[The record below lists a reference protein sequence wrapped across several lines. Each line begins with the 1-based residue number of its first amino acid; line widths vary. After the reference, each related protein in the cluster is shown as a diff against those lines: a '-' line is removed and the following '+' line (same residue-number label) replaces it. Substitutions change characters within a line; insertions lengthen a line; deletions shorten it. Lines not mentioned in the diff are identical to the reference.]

1 MSEIA
6 SARVFNEP
14 PLTETVP
21 LPPEQTLGS
30 RMRLGAA
37 SSPAYM
43 GVVLVALVLFF
54 SFLRPN
60 TFATAFNARNIFLD
74 ASSLLILAVGM
85 TYVMIAGGFDLAIGS
100 VLVFAG
106 VSAAK
111 LMEYLGTDGPLTVV
125 AACLAA
131 LFAGFAW
138 GAINGF
144 CITRLRVSA
153 LITTLG
159 TMGAALG
166 GAYLLSGGS
175 DIRTVPHFLI
185 SVGSGAVWGVPY
197 LVVITAIMATAGG
210 VVLHMTKFGRHT
222 YLVGS
227 NPEGARRAGID
238 VSAHL
243 MKLYILSGL
252 LAGFAAMLSLGRF
265 STTTLEGHGND
276 PLEAI
281 TAVVLGGTSLTGGRG
296 SVIGTVVG
304 VFIPAVLANGF
315 IILGVQ
321 PFWQMVVIG
330 FVVIAA
336 VYADQI
342 KRAGRDRN

>member
-1 MSEIA
+1 MSQGVA
-6 SARVFNEP
+6 EP
-14 PLTETVP
+14 AEAALLQGRPVAK
-21 LPPEQTLGS
+21 
-30 RMRLGAA
+30 RLRAGLS

-43 GVVLVALVLFF
+43 GLILLALVVFF
-54 SFLRPN
+54 SLLRPT
-60 TFATAFNARNIFLD
+60 TFASSFNIRNIFLD
-74 ASSLLILAVGM
+74 ASTLLILSVGM
-85 TYVMIAGGFDLAIGS
+85 TYVMIAGGFDLSIGS

-106 VSAAK
+106 V
-111 LMEYLGTDGPLTVV
+111 
-125 AACLAA
+125 LAA
-131 LFAGFAW
+131 EAMEAMGTQGWFTVAVGLVVSLLGGLLW
-138 GAINGF
+138 GAFNGW
-144 CITRLRVSA
+144 CIARLRVSA

-159 TMGAALG
+159 SMGAALG
-166 GAYLLSGGS
+166 VAYLITDGN
-175 DIRTVPHFLI
+175 DVRTVPNALM
-185 SVGSGAVWGVPY
+185 SVGSGIVLGVPW
-197 LVVITAIMATAGG
+197 LVVITAIVAVVGG
-210 VVLHMTKFGRHT
+210 VVLHMTRFGRHT

-227 NPEGARRAGID
+227 NPEASRRAGIN
-238 VSAHL
+238 VARHL
-243 MKLYILSGL
+243 LLLYSLSGL

-265 STTTLEGHGND
+265 ATTTLEGHSTD

-336 VYADQI
+336 VYADQL
-342 KRAGRDRN
+342 KRQSRERG

>member
-1 MSEIA
+1 MSQGVAGPAEA
-6 SARVFNEP
+6 ALLPNRTAAARLRSAM
-14 PLTETVP
+14 
-21 LPPEQTLGS
+21 S
-30 RMRLGAA
+30 

-43 GVVLVALVLFF
+43 GLILLALVLFF
-54 SFLRPN
+54 SLLRPT
-60 TFATAFNARNIFLD
+60 TFASTFNIRNIFLD
-74 ASSLLILAVGM
+74 ASTLLILSVGM
-85 TYVMIAGGFDLAIGS
+85 TFVMIAGGFDLSIGS

-106 VSAAK
+106 VLAAK
-111 LMEYLGTDGPLTVV
+111 AMETMGTQGWLTV
-125 AACLAA
+125 AAGLAIS
-131 LFAGFAW
+131 LLGGLAW
-138 GAINGF
+138 GLFNGW
-144 CITRLRVSA
+144 CIARLRVSA

-166 GAYLLSGGS
+166 IAYLITDGN
-175 DIRTVPHFLI
+175 DVRTVPDALI
-185 SVGSGAVWGVPY
+185 SVGTGIVFGVPW
-197 LVVITAIMATAGG
+197 LVVITAIVALVGG
-210 VVLHMTKFGRHT
+210 IVLHMTRFGRHT

-227 NPEGARRAGID
+227 NPEASRRAGIN
-238 VSAHL
+238 VARHL
-243 MKLYILSGL
+243 LLLYSLSGL

-265 STTTLEGHGND
+265 STTTLEGHSTD

-336 VYADQI
+336 VYADQV
-342 KRAGRDRN
+342 KRQSQERG